1 MENIIWDPAWNIG
14 HAEIDTQ
21 HQKWIEIF
29 NRLHSAVLSESDE
42 DPDEVQRATLK
53 EMFAYTHYHFDSE
66 EKLMKET
73 NYPEA
78 HGHWRLH
85 KNFDTTVYEKYRGLK
100 GNALILN
107 SDLLSLMKNWLLGHI
122 QTEDQKFGR
131 YLNGINI

>member
-14 HAEIDTQ
+14 HAEIDKQ
-21 HQKWIEIF
+21 HQKWVEIF
-29 NRLHSAVLSESDE
+29 NRLRNAVLSESDE
-42 DPDEVQRATLK
+42 KPDEIQRTTLK
-53 EMFAYTHYHFDSE
+53 EMLEYTHYHFDSE

-73 NYPEA
+73 NYSEA

-85 KNFDTTVYEKYRGLK
+85 KEFDKTVYEKYRGLE

-122 QTEDQKFGR
+122 QTEDQKFGQ
-131 YLNGINI
+131 YLSSLSI